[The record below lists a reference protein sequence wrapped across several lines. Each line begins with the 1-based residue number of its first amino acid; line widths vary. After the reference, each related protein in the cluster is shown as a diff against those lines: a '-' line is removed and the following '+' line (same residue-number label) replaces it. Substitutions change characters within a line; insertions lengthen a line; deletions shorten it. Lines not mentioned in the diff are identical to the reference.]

1 MTHIDPKDLISA
13 MIKVPPDAMERADAL
28 KEKVA
33 RRLKE
38 SEVSREEVLALA
50 VAWGLEEIEKL
61 QE

>member
-13 MIKVPPDAMERADAL
+13 MIKVPPDAMDRAEVL
-28 KEKVA
+28 CEKVA

-38 SEVSREEVLALA
+38 ARVTREEVLALA

-61 QE
+61 EE